1 MPPSSSAKYNA
12 ASILKLP
19 EMEAIRRSAG
29 MYIGNRQSYGLTHIA
44 WEIVSNAL
52 DESTAGHGRRIQ
64 VRLRANGSLSVLD
77 QGRGIPVEWKSD
89 EKVSALALAFLK
101 LHAGGK
107 FEGSNSA
114 YGRSG
119 GMHGTGGKACNAFS
133 RWLEVEVR
141 RHGLRFKIRFENGGL
156 PVTGVE
162 IYDADRHKLGE
173 VDARTQLVLDKK
185 GLATK
190 VIVADKPVPFRL
202 YTDPQTGTEVSF
214 LPHRQFFDHEE
225 MGWAT
230 AEAVPW
236 DVDGERGL
244 RERFRQAAYLVP
256 GVALELIDERGPE
269 TKTEIFKSDEGL
281 LGYLTWLND
290 GHEPL
295 HKPLYFQDERPVTV
309 GGHET
314 QVTTEVAL
322 QYAGEGTDIVSF
334 VNTIPTPQ
342 GGKHVAA
349 FQAALTKAIKGFADE
364 KKLLRSGEELR
375 ADDVLLGLTA
385 IVNVT
390 MDGTPQ
396 FQGQTKD
403 ALNSP
408 EVHGPVFSSTYEFLS
423 NYLGKNIGTGKIIV
437 NQAVAS
443 AHGRAAAQLAR
454 QAVMSRG
461 SGGLDDAG
469 AELTIKKLADIQRR
483 GGKPVVPLDET
494 ELHLVEGDS
503 AGGAAKQGRDSARH
517 GILALRGK
525 IPNIFDLKLA
535 KALENQEIAAILR
548 AIGGVEASGTGT
560 TFNVEAMNFGRVCIL
575 TDADVD
581 GEHIRVLLM
590 LMFWKLRPELIRA
603 GRLFVVRPPLY
614 KVVPKK
620 GEARYAFSDAERD
633 VLVRHFGGLERCE
646 KVQRYKG
653 LGEMN
658 AAELQP
664 LVFTPEARV
673 NQVMV
678 TIEDAEQA
686 ARTFELLMGAEVE
699 PRRNWLME
707 TWAQPA

>member
-1 MPPSSSAKYNA
+1 MPTHSKYSAE
-12 ASILKLP
+12 SILKLP

-29 MYIGNRQSYGLTHIA
+29 MYIGNRQLYGLTHIA
-44 WEIVSNAL
+44 WEIVSNAI
-52 DESTAGHGRRIQ
+52 DEATAGYGRRIQ
-64 VRLRANGSLSVLD
+64 VRLRANGSLAVVD
-77 QGRGIPVEWKSD
+77 QGRGIPIEYKPD
-89 EKVSALALAFLK
+89 EKMSALALAFLK

-119 GMHGTGGKACNAFS
+119 GMHGTGGKTCNAFS

-162 IYDADRHKLGE
+162 IYDADRRKLGE
-173 VDARTQLVLDKK
+173 VDAHTQLVLNAG
-185 GLATK
+185 GLAK
-190 VIVADKPVPFRL
+190 QLRVDGQPVAFRP
-202 YTDPQTGTEVSF
+202 YADPQTGTEVSF
-214 LPHRQFFDHEE
+214 LPHRQFFDHDE
-225 MGWAT
+225 MGWT
-230 AEAVPW
+230 KAEAVPW

-256 GVALELIDERGPE
+256 GVAIELIDERGSEAQSE
-269 TKTEIFKSDEGL
+269 TFKSDDGL
-281 LGYLTWLND
+281 LGYLGWLND
-290 GHEPL
+290 GHPPL
-295 HKPLYFQDERPVTV
+295 HKPLYFRDERPVTV

-322 QYAGEGTDIVSF
+322 QYAGEGTHLVSF

-349 FQAALTKAIKGFADE
+349 FQSALTKAIKSFADE

-408 EVHGPVFSSTYEFLS
+408 EVHGPVFSSTYDFLS
-423 NYLGKNIGTGKIIV
+423 AFLAKNIATGKIIV

-454 QAVMSRG
+454 QAVMSRA

-483 GGKPVVPLDET
+483 GGRPTVPMEDT

-503 AGGAAKQGRDSARH
+503 AGGAAKQARDSARH
-517 GILALRGK
+517 GVLALRGK

-535 KALENQEIAAILR
+535 RALENQEIAAILR
-548 AIGGVEASGTGT
+548 AIGGVEASGASTV
-560 TFNVEAMNFGRVCIL
+560 FNVDAMNFGRVCLL

-620 GEARYAFSDAERD
+620 GEPRYAFSDADRD
-633 VLVRHFGGLERCE
+633 DLVRHFGGLERCD

-686 ARTFELLMGAEVE
+686 ASTFELLMGAEVE

-707 TWAQPA
+707 TWAQAA